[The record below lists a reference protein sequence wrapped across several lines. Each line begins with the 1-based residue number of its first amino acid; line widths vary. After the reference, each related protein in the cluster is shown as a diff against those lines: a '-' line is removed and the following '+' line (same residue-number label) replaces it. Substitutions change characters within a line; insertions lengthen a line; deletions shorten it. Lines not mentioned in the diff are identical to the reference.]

1 MITNNAKS
9 RSKNSY
15 KPDNLSQNKTLDR
28 WGQKKQCMCKLPFS
42 DNQGGLFTKK
52 AGK

>member
-9 RSKNSY
+9 KSKNSN

-28 WGQKKQCMCKLPFS
+28 CGQTKQCMCKLPFS
-42 DNQGGLFTKK
+42 DNQGRLFTKK
-52 AGK
+52 ADK